1 MAKDVFKEN
10 MRILLKAGLP
20 YTILGMVIVLGGLY
34 ALRRVFDGSEYLS
47 AILFLWL
54 ALFWFI
60 YQPLFRN
67 RIRKVSGNPRR
78 TK

>member
-1 MAKDVFKEN
+1 MAKDAFKNN

-20 YTILGMVIVLGGLY
+20 YTILGMVVVFAGLY
-34 ALRRVFDGSEYLS
+34 ALQRLFAGSDYLT

-54 ALFWFI
+54 ALFWFV

-67 RIRKVSGNPRR
+67 RIRKISGQVRKR
-78 TK
+78 

>member
-1 MAKDVFKEN
+1 MAKGAFKNN

-20 YTILGMVIVLGGLY
+20 YTILGMVVVFAGLY
-34 ALRRVFDGSEYLS
+34 GLQRLFAGNDYLT

-54 ALFWFI
+54 ALFWFV

-67 RIRKVSGNPRR
+67 RVRKISGQVRKR
-78 TK
+78 

>member
-1 MAKDVFKEN
+1 MAKDAFKKN

-20 YTILGMVIVLGGLY
+20 YTILGMVVVFAGLY
-34 ALRRVFDGSEYLS
+34 GLQRLFAGSGYLT

>member
-1 MAKDVFKEN
+1 MAKGAFKEN

-20 YTILGMVIVLGGLY
+20 YTIAGMVVVFAGLY
-34 ALRRVFDGSEYLS
+34 LLRRVFDGSEYLT

-60 YQPLFRN
+60 YQPLFRS
-67 RIRKVSGNPRR
+67 RIRKVSGEPRKR
-78 TK
+78 